1 MDIRILTD
9 RYSTPMYIKI
19 IGTLLF
25 PALLILMLAMPVFEL
40 IPLETYGNIFNH
52 NGVAT
57 GSYESDKYSIFSML
71 KIDFFSMLKMTKIDY
86 WADWV
91 PTIFVVIAVL
101 AVNYGIL
108 LLWINRPKMAMA
120 PAAILF
126 VEIIFSIFR
135 SPDVFYNIKGR
146 PDAPEFWQHIS
157 DTIASQ
163 DSTKDAQ
170 YFIHEYHVNGK
181 TEIFN
186 RFGYYWVLWIA
197 GIVLIGFLI
206 FAIVKTKTLIEKKK

>member
-71 KIDFFSMLKMTKIDY
+71 KIDY
-86 WADWV
+86 CADWV
-91 PTIFVVIAVL
+91 TTIFVVIAVL